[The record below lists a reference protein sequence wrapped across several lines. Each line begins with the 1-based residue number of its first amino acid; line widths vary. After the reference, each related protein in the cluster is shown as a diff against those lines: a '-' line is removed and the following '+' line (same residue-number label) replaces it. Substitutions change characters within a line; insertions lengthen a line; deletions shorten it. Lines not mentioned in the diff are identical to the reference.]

1 MKRVA
6 LLMLLAVAACGK
18 IGPLQPVTPDR
29 APPRPNDAL
38 VPPTSEQ
45 QLKRGPQAEPDRIDD
60 PLRKSEER
68 KGDRFDLPPPG
79 RR

>member
-6 LLMLLAVAACGK
+6 LALLLTLAACGK
-18 IGPLQPVTPDR
+18 IGPLTPVTPDR

-38 VPPTSEQ
+38 VPPTPEQ
-45 QLKRGPQAEPDRIDD
+45 QLIRQPQAEPERIDD
-60 PLRKSEER
+60 PLRRSEER

-79 RR
+79 K